1 MQQQQLR
8 SSLPAVLDPDTL
20 GPDYHERQRQKEM
33 LFTQQPQPQ
42 QQQHDS
48 QHHSTTSSIKDPAGS
63 KAAQDE
69 QGSCL
74 DVDAFLD
81 SLLHPA
87 ATAQAKGAGTAT
99 VPSAGSTTAAKGS
112 LSPAHNTPNKQPV
125 NLTQHKARPSSS
137 CSRGRPVPAWAVTE
151 QEAAAKGMPL
161 RAVQ

>member
-20 GPDYHERQRQKEM
+20 GPDFHERQRQKEM
-33 LFTQQPQPQ
+33 LYTQQPQ
-42 QQQHDS
+42 QQQQQQHKHHS
-48 QHHSTTSSIKDPAGS
+48 QHHSATSSRGNDLTAS

-81 SLLHPA
+81 SLLRPA
-87 ATAQAKGAGTAT
+87 ATAQAKGAGTA
-99 VPSAGSTTAAKGS
+99 PSTAAAQGS
-112 LSPAHNTPNKQPV
+112 LSPAQHTSNKQPA

-137 CSRGRPVPAWAVTE
+137 CSKGRPVPAWAVTE
-151 QEAAAKGMPL
+151 QEAAAKGMSL
-161 RAVQ
+161 GAVQ